1 MAKPRTIQIISHGPS
16 CLDGVMAAAAIARFF
31 EGNRVLASLPGNN
44 ESDRAI
50 QNLKVRDK
58 SGADEIWITD
68 LSWNQPQTAA
78 HLKEL
83 SEAGAAHLLDRSPS
97 HRSLA
102 RRRARV
108 QGAFC
113 R

>member
-1 MAKPRTIQIISHGPS
+1 
-16 CLDGVMAAAAIARFF
+16 MAAAAIARFF

-68 LSWNQPQTAA
+68 LSWTQPQTAA

-83 SEAGAAHLLDRSPS
+83 SAAGARIFGSITIAPQSRAPTRPSSRCLLPVRCCRKNIPP
-97 HRSLA
+97 
-102 RRRARV
+102 RA
-108 QGAFC
+108 
-113 R
+113 